1 MKNRF
6 KSNLSILRQKAEE
19 LLNKTEDGKRKKG
32 KGGSFT
38 DQPLH
43 YSEAELLKLVYE
55 LEVHKLELGKQNEQL
70 KSTRNEAEIASDIT
84 KLKQSEISLRE
95 SEENLRKFQK
105 AIENAKVS
113 VLITDKNGTIEFAN
127 PFFTQLTGYTREEYI
142 GKNLRVLKS
151 GFHSEAYYR
160 QFWDTIESGKTWEGE
175 FCNKK
180 KSGEIYWEKAIVSP
194 IYNEKNEI
202 THYTGIKTDITEA
215 KKNYEELIAAKLH
228 AEESDNLKTAFL
240 NNISHEIRTPFNG
253 ILGFLS
259 ILQNDDLTAAERE
272 EYTKIVNESAY
283 RLMNTI
289 NNITE
294 VSQIQTG
301 QIRLNESEFSI
312 SQLADDLY
320 DPFKSDSE
328 IKGLTFTVT
337 NQVPVNMTNI
347 CTDHFK
353 LMMILNNLVSNA
365 IKFTREGSV
374 ELVIRIKETTELEFS
389 VKDTGIGIP
398 ENKQQT
404 IFKPFVQ
411 ADGSNTRQFEGSGL
425 GITIAKA
432 YVELLGGTIGVESS
446 IGKGSVFYFTIP
458 YRTEGIKNT
467 TITNS
472 FPDEL
477 KKRSKLLKILIVE
490 DDEASAMLLSITIK
504 TLCKKPLIARTGVEA
519 VEACRNN
526 PDIDMVLMDIKM
538 PEMDGY
544 EATRQIRRF
553 NTDIVIIAQT
563 AYALTSDLDNAIA
576 CGCTDYITKPIQ
588 KEQLSAIVQKYFKM
602 N

>member
-202 THYTGIKTDITEA
+202 THYTGIKTDI
-215 KKNYEELIAAKLH
+215 
-228 AEESDNLKTAFL
+228 
-240 NNISHEIRTPFNG
+240 
-253 ILGFLS
+253 
-259 ILQNDDLTAAERE
+259 
-272 EYTKIVNESAY
+272 
-283 RLMNTI
+283 
-289 NNITE
+289 
-294 VSQIQTG
+294 
-301 QIRLNESEFSI
+301 
-312 SQLADDLY
+312 
-320 DPFKSDSE
+320 
-328 IKGLTFTVT
+328 
-337 NQVPVNMTNI
+337 
-347 CTDHFK
+347 
-353 LMMILNNLVSNA
+353 
-365 IKFTREGSV
+365 
-374 ELVIRIKETTELEFS
+374 
-389 VKDTGIGIP
+389 
-398 ENKQQT
+398 
-404 IFKPFVQ
+404 
-411 ADGSNTRQFEGSGL
+411 
-425 GITIAKA
+425 
-432 YVELLGGTIGVESS
+432 
-446 IGKGSVFYFTIP
+446 
-458 YRTEGIKNT
+458 
-467 TITNS
+467 
-472 FPDEL
+472 
-477 KKRSKLLKILIVE
+477 
-490 DDEASAMLLSITIK
+490 
-504 TLCKKPLIARTGVEA
+504 
-519 VEACRNN
+519 
-526 PDIDMVLMDIKM
+526 
-538 PEMDGY
+538 
-544 EATRQIRRF
+544 
-553 NTDIVIIAQT
+553 
-563 AYALTSDLDNAIA
+563 
-576 CGCTDYITKPIQ
+576 
-588 KEQLSAIVQKYFKM
+588 
-602 N
+602 